1 MKSLKWELH
10 SCQYRG
16 TWPNWSCLYF
26 WMVVD
31 IEVLRKQG
39 GAHSREG
46 RDKTPVKRLSRL
58 FAHHCSLRPHP
69 CLYNYIFYKNCTQN
83 LWTSLIHVSDVSK
96 LDTCL
101 SGCWWQI
108 CTALKTH
115 KFSQSV
121 DKNLFI
127 SAKSGSKMS
136 DFQSVPKASSKLIF
150 TLERTCVKNIMF
162 REGRQKRGLLFWFR
176 AYEVQSF
183 APARQRQT
191 KQILELRN
199 PKYAI
204 NIWQIAQGK
213 RHFRVKK
220 LRGNSFTCKVFE

>member
-1 MKSLKWELH
+1 MKEMKSLKWELH

-16 TWPNWSCLYF
+16 TRPNWFCLYF

-101 SGCWWQI
+101 FGCWWQI
-108 CTALKTH
+108 CTSSLRVLIKICLFPPKVDQKWAIFKVCPKLPRNW
-115 KFSQSV
+115 FSHCT
-121 DKNLFI
+121 
-127 SAKSGSKMS
+127 MC
-136 DFQSVPKASSKLIF
+136 SS
-150 TLERTCVKNIMF
+150 
-162 REGRQKRGLLFWFR
+162 
-176 AYEVQSF
+176 
-183 APARQRQT
+183 
-191 KQILELRN
+191 
-199 PKYAI
+199 
-204 NIWQIAQGK
+204 
-213 RHFRVKK
+213 
-220 LRGNSFTCKVFE
+220 

>member
-1 MKSLKWELH
+1 ML
-10 SCQYRG
+10 G
-16 TWPNWSCLYF
+16 
-26 WMVVD
+26 
-31 IEVLRKQG
+31 KQG

-69 CLYNYIFYKNCTQN
+69 CLYNYIFLQKLY
-83 LWTSLIHVSDVSK
+83 SK
-96 LDTCL
+96 PVNKPHTRVRCKQAGYL
-101 SGCWWQI
+101 SIWLLM
-108 CTALKTH
+108 TNMH
-115 KFSQSV
+115 FFSQSV

-183 APARQRQT
+183 APAKRQT
-191 KQILELRN
+191 KQIL
-199 PKYAI
+199 K
-204 NIWQIAQGK
+204 
-213 RHFRVKK
+213 
-220 LRGNSFTCKVFE
+220 

>member
-1 MKSLKWELH
+1 
-10 SCQYRG
+10 
-16 TWPNWSCLYF
+16 
-26 WMVVD
+26 MVLPLFLNVLL
-31 IEVLRKQG
+31 ILRCWANREVHIAGKAVTRL
-39 GAHSREG
+39 
-46 RDKTPVKRLSRL
+46 LSRG
-58 FAHHCSLRPHP
+58 FPDCLRITAPSDPIRACTIIFFLQKLYSKPVNKPHTRVR
-69 CLYNYIFYKNCTQN
+69 CKQAGY
-83 LWTSLIHVSDVSK
+83 
-96 LDTCL
+96 L
-101 SGCWWQI
+101 SIWLLM
-108 CTALKTH
+108 TNMH
-115 KFSQSV
+115 FFSQSV

-204 NIWQIAQGK
+204 NI
-213 RHFRVKK
+213 
-220 LRGNSFTCKVFE
+220 